1 MVCKEAEGR
10 FFKIHELEFC
20 QQEHFVAKVPAP
32 ESGYSVKADS
42 QKHRPKK
49 PFCDNGKGGGQ
60 CYFLCNAFLYRLPV
74 ETQVKGFQQESPDG
88 GNHVELP
95 PQTAVGKIE
104 KVKYIPGKHQG
115 GGNGAQHGGAQ
126 KQVAD
131 SLETPAQGVFSL
143 KKIFVP
149 PPVQTVVDK
158 KEDKNRRPQ
167 HFVVQVLKK
176 VVSHKE
182 QEQDIHSCVHGDS
195 DYFYSMCS
203 CFISVQSKLLLKN
216 GFVFCV

>member
-42 QKHRPKK
+42 QKHRPEK

-60 CYFLCNAFLYRLPV
+60 CYFLCNAFLYRRPV

-88 GNHVELP
+88 GTHVEFT

-126 KQVAD
+126 KQVAY
-131 SLETPAQGVFSL
+131 SLEAPAQGVFSL

-149 PPVQTVVDK
+149 PPV
-158 KEDKNRRPQ
+158 
-167 HFVVQVLKK
+167 
-176 VVSHKE
+176 
-182 QEQDIHSCVHGDS
+182 
-195 DYFYSMCS
+195 
-203 CFISVQSKLLLKN
+203 
-216 GFVFCV
+216 

>member
-1 MVCKEAEGR
+1 M
-10 FFKIHELEFC
+10 
-20 QQEHFVAKVPAP
+20 
-32 ESGYSVKADS
+32 
-42 QKHRPKK
+42 
-49 PFCDNGKGGGQ
+49 
-60 CYFLCNAFLYRLPV
+60 
-74 ETQVKGFQQESPDG
+74 
-88 GNHVELP
+88 ELP

-143 KKIFVP
+143 KKIFEP

-158 KEDKNRRPQ
+158 KENKNRCPQ
-167 HFVVQVLKK
+167 HFVVTVFKK
-176 VVSHKE
+176 MVSHKE

-195 DYFYSMCS
+195 DYFHNMCG
-203 CFISVQSKLLLKN
+203 CFLSVQNKLLLKKW
-216 GFVFCV
+216 FRL

>member
-20 QQEHFVAKVPAP
+20 QQEHFVVKVPAP
-32 ESGYSVKADS
+32 ESEYSVKADS

-88 GNHVELP
+88 GGHVELP

-104 KVKYIPGKHQG
+104 KVKYIPGKHKG
-115 GGNGAQHGGAQ
+115 GGNGAQHGGA
-126 KQVAD
+126 
-131 SLETPAQGVFSL
+131 
-143 KKIFVP
+143 
-149 PPVQTVVDK
+149 
-158 KEDKNRRPQ
+158 
-167 HFVVQVLKK
+167 
-176 VVSHKE
+176 
-182 QEQDIHSCVHGDS
+182 
-195 DYFYSMCS
+195 
-203 CFISVQSKLLLKN
+203 
-216 GFVFCV
+216 